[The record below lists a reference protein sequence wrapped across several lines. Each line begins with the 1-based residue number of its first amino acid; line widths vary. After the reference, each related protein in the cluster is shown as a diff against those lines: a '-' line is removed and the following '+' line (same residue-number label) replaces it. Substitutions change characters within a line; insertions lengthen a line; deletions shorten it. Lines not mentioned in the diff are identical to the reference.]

1 MKHKFKIIMRNF
13 LLSCL
18 LVFGIGISAQ
28 TILLEDNFD
37 TVTTGSTGS
46 WTGTNIGTLSV
57 YPYNA
62 FYVQSGCTSNL
73 ISVRTMQ
80 VTGVT
85 SATAVNCS
93 YQNVSATNTGFAAL
107 IYRMVDTT
115 SYSNLKLSYKW
126 RCGGETDQDYGQLV
140 YSIDKINWIPVS
152 TKLQGQTT
160 TQTIT
165 DLALPAGAENAVIYI
180 GWLFYAN
187 TTTATQP
194 GLSIDDVK
202 ITGVA
207 PTSCSGTPNTG
218 TVSLSSYIGK
228 SGTPITTSALAVS
241 AGGGITYQW
250 QSSIDN
256 GTSWSDVS
264 SATTPSSS
272 ITPTGNFGSSILYR
286 LKTMCASSGQNAVSN
301 TVTYK
306 FDYCSVSA
314 DASANKFPVT
324 SVKIGTLEKVSG
336 TTPGPTTLPQE
347 YFLQDATNFTVT
359 QADNVT
365 MDVKVFAGT
374 NRMGLTFFIDWNN
387 DGDFDDTNEAFNTT
401 TPLTGTGTTAN
412 NFPLIPATFT
422 VPSNAVV
429 GNLRMRIKT
438 NYFPT
443 TNNTTQL
450 ATLSSACSN
459 VINGQSEDHIL
470 TVNAQ
475 QSLAVSDIDKT
486 GNLSVYPNPFS
497 GILNISDIKGVK
509 SISINDI
516 SGREVKSLVP
526 AREINLSDLK
536 TGLYIVN
543 LKMNDGSIKPFKVIK
558 K

>member
-1 MKHKFKIIMRNF
+1 MKHKFEIIMRNF

-37 TVTTGSTGS
+37 TVTAGSTGS

-85 SATAVNCS
+85 SATAFNCS

-180 GWLFYAN
+180 GWFFYAN
-187 TTTATQP
+187 ATTATQP

-207 PTSCSGTPNTG
+207 PTSCSGTPNVG

-264 SATTPSSS
+264 SATTPSSN

-286 LKTMCASSGQNAVSN
+286 LKTTCASSGQNAVSN

-336 TTPGPTTLPQE
+336 TDPGPTTPPQE

-450 ATLSSACSN
+450 AALSSACSN

-516 SGREVKSLVP
+516 SGREVKSLAP
-526 AREINLSDLK
+526 ATEINLSDLK

>member
-1 MKHKFKIIMRNF
+1 MRNF
-13 LLSCL
+13 LLSFL

-37 TVTTGSTGS
+37 TVTAGSTGS

-62 FYVQSGCTSNL
+62 FYVQSACASNL

-140 YSIDKINWIPVS
+140 YSTDKINWIPVS

-207 PTSCSGTPNTG
+207 PASCSGTPNTG

-286 LKTMCASSGQNAVSN
+286 LKTTCTSSGQNAVSN

-401 TPLTGTGTTAN
+401 TPLTGTGTAAN

-459 VINGQSEDHIL
+459 VVNGQSEDHIL

-486 GNLSVYPNPFS
+486 ENLSVYPNPFS

-516 SGREVKSLVP
+516 SGREVKSLAP
-526 AREINLSDLK
+526 ATEINLSDLK

>member
-1 MKHKFKIIMRNF
+1 MRNF

-18 LVFGIGISAQ
+18 LVFGIGIGISAQ
-28 TILLEDNFD
+28 TTLLEDNFD

-46 WTGTNIGTLSV
+46 WTGTNIGTLSI

-62 FYVQSGCTSNL
+62 FYVQSACASNL

-85 SATAVNCS
+85 SATAVSCS

-140 YSIDKINWIPVS
+140 YSTDKINWIPVS

-194 GLSIDDVK
+194 GLSIDNVK

-250 QSSIDN
+250 QNSTDN

-286 LKTMCASSGQNAVSN
+286 LKTTCASSGQNAVSN

-314 DASANKFPVT
+314 NATDNKFPVT

-336 TTPGPTTLPQE
+336 TTPGPTTPPQE

-422 VPSNAVV
+422 VPSDAVV

-450 ATLSSACSN
+450 AALSSACSN

-497 GILNISDIKGVK
+497 GILNVSDIKGVK

>member
-28 TILLEDNFD
+28 TTLLEDNFD

-62 FYVQSGCTSNL
+62 FYVQSACASNL

-85 SATAVNCS
+85 SATAVSCS

-140 YSIDKINWIPVS
+140 YSTDKINWIPVS

-187 TTTATQP
+187 ATTATQP

-250 QSSIDN
+250 QSSTDN

-286 LKTMCASSGQNAVSN
+286 LKTTCASSGQNAVSN

-336 TTPGPTTLPQE
+336 TDPGPTTPAQE

-401 TPLTGTGTTAN
+401 TPLTGTGTAAN

-450 ATLSSACSN
+450 AALSSACSN

-475 QSLAVSDIDKT
+475 QSLAVSDIDKM

-497 GILNISDIKGVK
+497 GILNVSDIKGIK

-526 AREINLSDLK
+526 ATEINLSDLK

>member
-1 MKHKFKIIMRNF
+1 MKYKFKIIMRNF

-28 TILLEDNFD
+28 TTLLEDNFD
-37 TVTTGSTGS
+37 TVTNGSTGS
-46 WTGTNIGTLSV
+46 WTGTNIGTLSI

-62 FYVQSGCTSNL
+62 FFVQSGCPSNL

-80 VTGVT
+80 ITGIT
-85 SATAVNCS
+85 SATGVSCS

-115 SYSNLKLSYKW
+115 SYSNLRLSYKW
-126 RCGGETDQDYGQLV
+126 KCGGETDQDYGQLV
-140 YSIDKINWIPVS
+140 YSTDKINWIPVS
-152 TKLQGQTT
+152 TRLQGQTA

-207 PTSCSGTPNTG
+207 PACSGTPNAG

-228 SGTPITTSALAVS
+228 SGTPITTSALAIS

-250 QSSIDN
+250 QSSTDN
-256 GTSWSDVS
+256 AASWSDIS

-272 ITPTGNFGSSILYR
+272 ITPIGNFGNSILYR
-286 LKTMCASSGQNAVSN
+286 LKTTCTNSGQNAVSN

-314 DASANKFPVT
+314 NGADNKFPVT
-324 SVKIGTLEKVSG
+324 SVKIGSLEKVSG
-336 TTPGPTTLPQE
+336 TTPGPTTPPQE

-365 MDVKVFAGT
+365 MDVMVFANT

-401 TPLTGTGTTAN
+401 TPLTGTGTDAN
-412 NFPLIPATFT
+412 KYPLIPATFT

-450 ATLSSACSN
+450 AALSSPCSN

-470 TVNAQ
+470 KVNAQ
-475 QSLAVSDIDKT
+475 TLAVSDINKK

-497 GILNISDIKGVK
+497 STLNISDITGVK
-509 SISINDI
+509 SISISDI
-516 SGREVKSLVP
+516 SGKEVKSLAP
-526 AREINLSDLK
+526 ATEINLSSLT

-543 LKMNDGSIKPFKVIK
+543 LKMNDGSTKPFKVIK

>member
-28 TILLEDNFD
+28 TTLLEDNFD

-264 SATTPSSS
+264 SATTPSSN

-286 LKTMCASSGQNAVSN
+286 LKTTCASSGQNAVSN

-336 TTPGPTTLPQE
+336 TDPGPTTPPQE

-401 TPLTGTGTTAN
+401 TPLTGTGTIAN

-450 ATLSSACSN
+450 AALSSACSN

-516 SGREVKSLVP
+516 SGREVKSLAP
-526 AREINLSDLK
+526 ATEINLSDLK

>member
-1 MKHKFKIIMRNF
+1 MRNF

-28 TILLEDNFD
+28 TTLLEDNFD

-62 FYVQSGCTSNL
+62 FYVQSACASNL

-85 SATAVNCS
+85 SATAVSCS

-140 YSIDKINWIPVS
+140 YSTDKINWIPVS

-187 TTTATQP
+187 ATTATQP

-264 SATTPSSS
+264 SATTPSSN

-286 LKTMCASSGQNAVSN
+286 LKTTCASSGQNAVSN

-314 DASANKFPVT
+314 DAIANKFPVT

-336 TTPGPTTLPQE
+336 TDPGPTKPPQE

-412 NFPLIPATFT
+412 NFPLIPANFT

-450 ATLSSACSN
+450 AALSSACSN

-516 SGREVKSLVP
+516 SGREVKSLAP
-526 AREINLSDLK
+526 ATEINLSDLK

>member
-1 MKHKFKIIMRNF
+1 MRNF

-28 TILLEDNFD
+28 TTLLEDNFD

-46 WTGTNIGTLSV
+46 WTGTNIGTLSI

-62 FYVQSGCTSNL
+62 FYVQSACASNL

-85 SATAVNCS
+85 SATAVSCS

-140 YSIDKINWIPVS
+140 YSTDKINWIPVS

-165 DLALPAGAENAVIYI
+165 DLALPAGAENVVIYI

-250 QSSIDN
+250 QNSTDN

-286 LKTMCASSGQNAVSN
+286 LKTTCASSGQNAVSN

-314 DASANKFPVT
+314 NATDNKFPVT

-336 TTPGPTTLPQE
+336 TTPGPTTPPQE

-422 VPSNAVV
+422 VPSDAVV

-486 GNLSVYPNPFS
+486 ENLSVYPNPFS
-497 GILNISDIKGVK
+497 GILNISDIKGIK

-516 SGREVKSLVP
+516 SGREVKSLAP
-526 AREINLSDLK
+526 ATEINLSDLK

>member
-1 MKHKFKIIMRNF
+1 MRNF

-28 TILLEDNFD
+28 TTLLEDNFD

-46 WTGTNIGTLSV
+46 WTGTNIGTLSI

-62 FYVQSGCTSNL
+62 FYVQSACTSNL

-85 SATAVNCS
+85 SATAVSCS

-140 YSIDKINWIPVS
+140 YSTDKINWIPVS

-250 QSSIDN
+250 QNSTDN

-286 LKTMCASSGQNAVSN
+286 LKTTCASSGQNAVSN

-314 DASANKFPVT
+314 NATDNKFPVT

-336 TTPGPTTLPQE
+336 TTPGPTTPPQE

-422 VPSNAVV
+422 VPSDAVV

-450 ATLSSACSN
+450 AALSSACSN

-475 QSLAVSDIDKT
+475 QSLAISDIDKT

-497 GILNISDIKGVK
+497 GILNVSDIKGVK

-526 AREINLSDLK
+526 TREINLSDLK

-543 LKMNDGSIKPFKVIK
+543 LKMKDGSIKPFKVIK

>member
-28 TILLEDNFD
+28 TTLLEDNFD

-46 WTGTNIGTLSV
+46 WTGTNIGTLSI

-62 FYVQSGCTSNL
+62 FYVQSACTSNL

-85 SATAVNCS
+85 SATAVSCS

-140 YSIDKINWIPVS
+140 YSTDKINWIPVS

-250 QSSIDN
+250 QNSTDN

-286 LKTMCASSGQNAVSN
+286 LKTTCASSGQNAVSN

-314 DASANKFPVT
+314 NATDNKFPVT

-336 TTPGPTTLPQE
+336 TTPGPTTPPQE

-422 VPSNAVV
+422 VPSDAVV

-450 ATLSSACSN
+450 AALSSACSN

-475 QSLAVSDIDKT
+475 QSLAISDIDKT

-497 GILNISDIKGVK
+497 GILNVSDIKGVK

-526 AREINLSDLK
+526 TREINLSDLK

-543 LKMNDGSIKPFKVIK
+543 LKMKDGSIKPFKVIK

>member
-1 MKHKFKIIMRNF
+1 MRNF

-256 GTSWSDVS
+256 GTSWSDIS
-264 SATTPSSS
+264 SATTPSSN

-286 LKTMCASSGQNAVSN
+286 LKTTCASSGQNAVSN

-336 TTPGPTTLPQE
+336 TDPGPTTPPQE

-359 QADNVT
+359 QADNAT

-450 ATLSSACSN
+450 AALSSACSN

>member
-28 TILLEDNFD
+28 TTLLEDNFD

-46 WTGTNIGTLSV
+46 WTGTNIGTLSI

-62 FYVQSGCTSNL
+62 FYVQSACASNL

-85 SATAVNCS
+85 SATAVSCS

-140 YSIDKINWIPVS
+140 YSTDKINWIPVS

-228 SGTPITTSALAVS
+228 SGTSITTSALAVS

-250 QSSIDN
+250 QNSTDN

-286 LKTMCASSGQNAVSN
+286 LKTTCASSGQNAVSN

-314 DASANKFPVT
+314 NATDNKFPVT

-336 TTPGPTTLPQE
+336 TTPGPTTPPQE

-365 MDVKVFAGT
+365 MDIKVFAGT

-422 VPSNAVV
+422 VPSDAVV

-450 ATLSSACSN
+450 AALSSACSN

-497 GILNISDIKGVK
+497 DILNISDIKGVK

-543 LKMNDGSIKPFKVIK
+543 LKINDGSIKPFKVIK

>member
-1 MKHKFKIIMRNF
+1 MRNF

-28 TILLEDNFD
+28 TTLLEDNFD

-62 FYVQSGCTSNL
+62 FYVQSACASNL

-140 YSIDKINWIPVS
+140 YSTDKINWIPVS

-187 TTTATQP
+187 ATTATQP

-286 LKTMCASSGQNAVSN
+286 LKTTCTSSGQNAVSN

-401 TPLTGTGTTAN
+401 TPLTGTGTAAN

-486 GNLSVYPNPFS
+486 ENLSVYPNPFS

>member
-126 RCGGETDQDYGQLV
+126 RCGGQTDQDYGQLV
-140 YSIDKINWIPVS
+140 YSTDKINWIPVS

-250 QSSIDN
+250 QNSTDN

-286 LKTMCASSGQNAVSN
+286 LKTTCASSGQNAVSN

-314 DASANKFPVT
+314 NATDNKFPVT

-336 TTPGPTTLPQE
+336 TTPGPTTPPQE

-422 VPSNAVV
+422 VPSDAVV

-486 GNLSVYPNPFS
+486 ENLSVYPNPFS
-497 GILNISDIKGVK
+497 GILNISDIKGIK

-516 SGREVKSLVP
+516 SGREVKSLAP
-526 AREINLSDLK
+526 ATEINLSDLK

>member
-1 MKHKFKIIMRNF
+1 MRNF

>member
-28 TILLEDNFD
+28 TTLLEDNFD

-46 WTGTNIGTLSV
+46 WTGTNIGTLSI

-62 FYVQSGCTSNL
+62 FYVQSACASNL

-85 SATAVNCS
+85 SATAVSCS

-140 YSIDKINWIPVS
+140 YSTDKINWIPVS

-250 QSSIDN
+250 QNSTDN

-286 LKTMCASSGQNAVSN
+286 LKTTCASSGQNAVSN

-336 TTPGPTTLPQE
+336 TDPGPTTPPQE

-401 TPLTGTGTTAN
+401 TPLTGTGTAAN

-450 ATLSSACSN
+450 AALSSACSN

-497 GILNISDIKGVK
+497 GILNVSDIKGVK

>member
-1 MKHKFKIIMRNF
+1 MKHKFKIMRNF

-28 TILLEDNFD
+28 TTLLEDNFD
-37 TVTTGSTGS
+37 TVTTGATGS

-62 FYVQSGCTSNL
+62 FYVQSACASNL

-85 SATAVNCS
+85 SATAVSCS

-140 YSIDKINWIPVS
+140 YSTDKINWIPVS

-187 TTTATQP
+187 ATTATQP

-264 SATTPSSS
+264 SATTPSSN

-286 LKTMCASSGQNAVSN
+286 LKTTCASSGQNAVSN

-314 DASANKFPVT
+314 DAIANKFPVT

-336 TTPGPTTLPQE
+336 TDPGPTTPPQE

-412 NFPLIPATFT
+412 NFPLIAATFT

-486 GNLSVYPNPFS
+486 ENLSVYPNPFS

-509 SISINDI
+509 FISINDI
-516 SGREVKSLVP
+516 SGREVKSLAP
-526 AREINLSDLK
+526 ATEINLSDLK

>member
-28 TILLEDNFD
+28 TTLLEDNFD

-62 FYVQSGCTSNL
+62 FYVQSACASNL

-140 YSIDKINWIPVS
+140 YSTDKINWIPVS

-187 TTTATQP
+187 ATTATQP

-286 LKTMCASSGQNAVSN
+286 LKTTCTSSGQNAVSN

-401 TPLTGTGTTAN
+401 TPLTGTGTAAN

-486 GNLSVYPNPFS
+486 ENLSVYPNPFS

>member
-37 TVTTGSTGS
+37 TVTAGSTGS

-62 FYVQSGCTSNL
+62 FYVQSACASNL
-73 ISVRTMQ
+73 ISIRTMQ

-140 YSIDKINWIPVS
+140 YSTDKINWIPVS

-187 TTTATQP
+187 ATTATQP

-286 LKTMCASSGQNAVSN
+286 LKTTCTSSGQNAVSN

-401 TPLTGTGTTAN
+401 TPLTGTGTAAN

-486 GNLSVYPNPFS
+486 ENLSVYPNPFS

-516 SGREVKSLVP
+516 SGREVKSLAP
-526 AREINLSDLK
+526 ATEINLSDLK